1 MSALSHAERCHSR
14 FFVGQLEQRIIV
26 DGVMVSD
33 ITKFSLVG
41 TEKLKNNAISLI
53 DPKAPDLMM
62 FGMQFFSSE

>member
-1 MSALSHAERCHSR
+1 M
-14 FFVGQLEQRIIV
+14 GQLEQRIIV

-53 DPKAPDLMM
+53 DPKAPGLMM

>member
-1 MSALSHAERCHSR
+1 
-14 FFVGQLEQRIIV
+14 
-26 DGVMVSD
+26 MVSD

-53 DPKAPDLMM
+53 DPKTPDLMM

>member
-1 MSALSHAERCHSR
+1 M
-14 FFVGQLEQRIIV
+14 GQLEQRIIV

-41 TEKLKNNAISLI
+41 TEKLKNNAIGLI